1 MEMRQVF
8 AEELAKMMEQ
18 DEDIC
23 VINADLAKACGLTEL
38 SKRFKD
44 RVLNVGVAEQNM
56 ASMAAGLAAYG
67 FTPIINTFTPFAT
80 RRICDQIAISI
91 SYAKSNVKIVGLDPG
106 ISAQLNGGTHMSV
119 EDIGVLRSIPDLM
132 IFEPVDAVQLRKALP
147 QIMSYKGP
155 VYMRLFR
162 LVAHPVFKETDP
174 FELTKAHIL
183 REGKDVSIFASGIMV
198 REAMEAADELIK
210 QGIDAEIIN
219 LHTIKPIDTHAIVQ
233 SVQKTKAAVTAEN
246 HNVIGGLGSAV
257 CEVLGKCYA
266 VPVEMVGIQDTFGEV
281 GMMDYLSKR
290 FGLKSHNI
298 IEAVQEVMKRKKE
311 GESNEVIHR
320 FG

>member
-1 MEMRQVF
+1 MTTNMEMRQVL
-8 AEELAKMMEQ
+8 AEELVKMMEK
-18 DEDIC
+18 DENIC

-38 SKRFKD
+38 GKQFKD

-80 RRICDQIAISI
+80 RRICDQVAISI
-91 SYAKSNVKIVGLDPG
+91 SYAKRNVKIVGLDPG

-132 IFEPVDAVQLRKALP
+132 IFEPVDAVQLKKALP
-147 QIMSYKGP
+147 QIINHEGP

-162 LVAHPVFKETDP
+162 LVANPVFKEDDD
-174 FELTKAHIL
+174 FELTKAHVL
-183 REGKDVSIFASGIMV
+183 KEGKDVSIFASGIMV
-198 REAMEAADELIK
+198 HEAMEAAKKLQE
-210 QGIDAEIIN
+210 QGIDAEVIN
-219 LHTIKPIDTHAIVQ
+219 IHTIKPIDAQAIIK
-233 SVQKTKAAVTAEN
+233 SVQKTRAVVTAEN

-257 CEVLGKCYA
+257 CEVLAKGCVA
-266 VPVEMVGIQDTFGEV
+266 PVEMVGIQDVFGEV

-290 FGLKSHNI
+290 FGLEAHNI
-298 IEAVQEVMKRKKE
+298 IEATHAVIKRKK
-311 GESNEVIHR
+311 
-320 FG
+320 